1 MDYTQTMLDVI
12 KSDEYERWFATLRD
26 KSAVAKINA
35 RIYRVQ
41 QGNLG
46 DWRTLRD
53 GVSEMRID
61 VGAGY
66 RLYFTRRGLTIIIL
80 LCGGDKRTQDA
91 DIKRAINLA
100 KAWGAES

>member
-1 MDYTQTMLDVI
+1 MDYSLTMFDVI

-26 KSAVAKINA
+26 RYAIAKINA

-46 DWRTLRD
+46 VWHTLRD
-53 GVSEMRID
+53 GVSEMCVD

-66 RLYFTRRGLTIIIL
+66 RLYFTRKGLAIIIL

-91 DIKRAINLA
+91 DIKKAIKIA
-100 KAWGAES
+100 KAWGT